1 MTSEPSARTADW
13 TVGVACVVVF
23 AVAVITAVVR
33 HGSGSDDDSGL
44 LQGPHAAARCDPAAA
59 SRAAARIT
67 RETLT
72 INYHHEAAY
81 LKRLRADLVDTDTS
95 DGKTAVVRSARG
107 AWPTVTAQQRID
119 TVVVHSVKLKNG
131 DCRKGT
137 YIATTTQRRTHYRHL
152 YGYTATFVRHV
163 RDTITVALVGKRFL
177 AYGLP
182 SPLVGS
188 TPIHHRK
195 RAPTS
200 AAQ

>member
-1 MTSEPSARTADW
+1 MTSEPSARAADW

-23 AVAVITAVVR
+23 VVAVITAVVR
-33 HGSGSDDDSGL
+33 PGSGSDDGL
-44 LQGPHAAARCDPAAA
+44 SRGTQAGSCDPAAA

-81 LKRLRADLVDTDTS
+81 LRRLRADLVDTDTP

-107 AWPTVTAQQRID
+107 AWRTVTAQQRID
-119 TVVVHSVKLKNG
+119 TVVVHSVRLKKG

-137 YIATTTQRRTHYRHL
+137 YIAITTQRRTHYRHL
-152 YGYTATFVRHV
+152 YGYTATYVRHV